1 MRATVDGVLVGP
13 EVVSR
18 TVASETSGEVT
29 IKHGRRL
36 SGVFT
41 VTVRGAGCGSVTFKA
56 TYLQREYAGVLAF
69 EGYGARSSSLSRNV
83 ERVPSG
89 SVSSAAEDALVS
101 ASLEA
106 VAAFLEDHPQAWEAG
121 DLRAAQHEAELAR
134 VMMLEAEESLR
145 ALRVKAGKIQGVVDA
160 IAARLAQKGVFP

>member
-1 MRATVDGVLVGP
+1 M
-13 EVVSR
+13 
-18 TVASETSGEVT
+18 
-29 IKHGRRL
+29 
-36 SGVFT
+36 
-41 VTVRGAGCGSVTFKA
+41 
-56 TYLQREYAGVLAF
+56 
-69 EGYGARSSSLSRNV
+69 
-83 ERVPSG
+83 
-89 SVSSAAEDALVS
+89 S